1 MKVQAKIIQYAAIAT
16 TLLVTSLPA
25 TASLIQSKVL
35 AFNQSS
41 QGFGDFN
48 GVNENSLSK
57 ASYSQTDPDGG
68 FYRGQTTTGFGWAS
82 GSASS
87 RIVRGGVR
95 LFSTFTLDDIM
106 ITYTGSGAADTH
118 VFGQHHI
125 TYSANFAA
133 HLNSISTFSLLASGS
148 GFSSTGKTLY
158 ADGAAPLSGVWGIDG
173 LFAVGTNL
181 NLTIHSELLIA
192 NSVPDVQSA
201 VSSSSGG
208 FATVLGGSPVFNLP
222 EFYSANSADGTIV
235 NNMYVG
241 FNPLAANNN
250 VSVPEPATLL
260 VFVGG
265 LLGLLINRRLTSGSN
280 LG

>member
-1 MKVQAKIIQYAAIAT
+1 MKVQVKIIQYAAIAI

-57 ASYSQTDPDGG
+57 ASYSQTDPYGG

-87 RIVRGGVR
+87 QIVDGGVR
-95 LFSTFTLDDIM
+95 LLSTFTLDDIM
-106 ITYTGSGAADTH
+106 ITYTGSGTAATH
-118 VFGQHHI
+118 VAGQHHI

-133 HLNSISTFSLLASGS
+133 HLNGSSTFSLGADGS
-148 GFSSTGKTLY
+148 GFSYQGRTLY
-158 ADGAAPLSGVWGIDG
+158 ADGSAPLSGVFAVDG

-181 NLTIHSELLIA
+181 TLTIYSELSIA
-192 NSVPDVQSA
+192 NRLPDVQSA
-201 VSSSSGG
+201 VRSSSGG
-208 FATVLGGSPVFNLP
+208 FTTVLGGSPVFNLP

-241 FNPLAANNN
+241 FNPLADDS
-250 VSVPEPATLL
+250 VSVPEPGTLL
-260 VFVGG
+260 MFVSG
-265 LLGLLINRRLTSGSN
+265 LLGMLINLRRKSGSN